1 LLAEDDQN
9 LGRLLTD
16 YLQAEGLDICLCKDG
31 EQALQLF
38 RDNRFDLCLL
48 DIMMPRLDGF
58 TLARQIRELDQ
69 NVPLIF
75 ISARSL
81 KEDKLRGYGLNAD
94 DYITK
99 PFDEEELLWKIRA
112 VIRRVSEPV
121 KGLPQMVKIG
131 QYCFDFENRSLV
143 MNENFKRVTEKEA
156 EILRYLSDHRNQVI
170 RRDAMVKSIW
180 GESSYFFG
188 RSLDVFITKI
198 RRYLKD
204 DISISIENVFKV
216 GFIFK
221 VPSD

>member
-1 LLAEDDQN
+1 
-9 LGRLLTD
+9 
-16 YLQAEGLDICLCKDG
+16 
-31 EQALQLF
+31 
-38 RDNRFDLCLL
+38 
-48 DIMMPRLDGF
+48 
-58 TLARQIRELDQ
+58 
-69 NVPLIF
+69 
-75 ISARSL
+75 
-81 KEDKLRGYGLNAD
+81 
-94 DYITK
+94 
-99 PFDEEELLWKIRA
+99 